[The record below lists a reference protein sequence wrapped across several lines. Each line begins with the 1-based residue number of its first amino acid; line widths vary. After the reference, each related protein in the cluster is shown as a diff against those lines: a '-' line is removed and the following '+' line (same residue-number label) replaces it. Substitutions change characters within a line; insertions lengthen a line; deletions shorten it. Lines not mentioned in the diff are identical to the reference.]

1 MHIGGMNMT
10 ALETLIYNSL
20 DLATL
25 GSELYCTTTCLDG
38 VSDEGKSTTIAC
50 SVTTALNHIQVPDNI
65 MIVRDAQSY
74 VESMS
79 TEELVRLE
87 QLLDEKELTFTIDD
101 AARIEEPAKVYTKQS
116 SKQQ

>member
-1 MHIGGMNMT
+1 MT

-50 SVTTALNHIQVPDNI
+50 SVTTALNSIQVPDDI
-65 MIVRDAQSY
+65 MIVRNAQSY

-87 QLLDEKELTFTIDD
+87 QLLDEKEFTFTIEDKMTK
-101 AARIEEPAKVYTKQS
+101 EEPVKVYTKANP
-116 SKQQ
+116 KQQ

>member
-1 MHIGGMNMT
+1 
-10 ALETLIYNSL
+10 
-20 DLATL
+20 
-25 GSELYCTTTCLDG
+25 
-38 VSDEGKSTTIAC
+38 
-50 SVTTALNHIQVPDNI
+50 

-101 AARIEEPAKVYTKQS
+101 AARREEPAKVYTKQS

>member
-1 MHIGGMNMT
+1 MT

-38 VSDEGKSTTIAC
+38 MDDESKSTTIAC
-50 SVTTALNHIQVPDNI
+50 SVTTALNNIQVPDSVV
-65 MIVRDAQSY
+65 IVRDAQSY

-79 TEELVRLE
+79 TEQLIELE
-87 QLLDEKELTFTIDD
+87 QLLAEKELTFSETD
-101 AARIEEPAKVYTKQS
+101 AANIKEPAKVYTKQS
-116 SKQQ
+116 PKQQ

>member
-1 MHIGGMNMT
+1 MT

-20 DLATL
+20 DIATL

-38 VSDEGKSTTIAC
+38 MDDESKSTTIAC
-50 SVTTALNHIQVPDNI
+50 SVTTALNNIQVPDNI

-79 TEELVRLE
+79 TEELITLE
-87 QLLDEKELTFTIDD
+87 QMLSEKELTFSEIDVKQLP
-101 AARIEEPAKVYTKQS
+101 EESVKVYTKQNP
-116 SKQQ
+116 KQQ

>member
-1 MHIGGMNMT
+1 MT

-25 GSELYCTTTCLDG
+25 GTELYSTTTCLDG
-38 VSDEGKSTTIAC
+38 LDDETRSTSIAC
-50 SVTTALNHIQVPDNI
+50 SITTALNNIQVPDNI

-79 TEELVRLE
+79 TEELITLE
-87 QLLDEKELTFTIDD
+87 QMLDQKEFSFSEDKISEHSQEN
-101 AARIEEPAKVYTKQS
+101 IKVYIKQNP
-116 SKQQ
+116 KQQ